1 MTSEAVLS
9 SREPSAAVGR
19 GVADLETPALL
30 IDLSVLDANIA
41 RLVATA
47 RRAGARLRPHV
58 KTHRMAAVA
67 ARLRQAGAEG
77 ICCAKLGEAEA
88 FADAG
93 FADIFIANQVVGAS
107 RLIRLVELAERT
119 RLAVGVDHAEHVRM
133 LGAAFATANS
143 AVDVSIEI
151 DTGQRRTGVATAD
164 AAAAL
169 AQQIQR
175 TEGLNLRGIYTH
187 EGHDYQAADPA
198 GVHVAASE
206 SQQLMTSVAAAI
218 QAATGAPCEVSMG
231 SSPSFLLESFHAPI
245 DELRPGTAV
254 FNDASHAHLLG
265 HTDWCA
271 ASVLATVV
279 NLPAPD
285 RVVIDAGAKALTSDR
300 RGPGVLENTG
310 HGIVIGHPDAV
321 ITSVSDEHGVIAA
334 PDASAFAIGQTLRV
348 IPNHICPCVNLYDH
362 AFAARDGI
370 VEAVWH
376 VTARGRSQ

>member
-19 GVADLETPALL
+19 AVVDLETPALV
-30 IDLSVLDANIA
+30 IDLDVLDANVVRMI
-41 RLVATA
+41 ATA
-47 RRAGARLRPHV
+47 RRAGSRLRPHV

-67 ARLRQAGAEG
+67 ARLKLAGAEG
-77 ICCAKLGEAEA
+77 ICCAKVGEAEA

-93 FADIFIANQVVGAS
+93 FDDIFIANQVAGES
-107 RLIRLVELAERT
+107 RLIRLLELAERT
-119 RLAVGVDHAEHVRM
+119 RLAVGVDHAEHVRA
-133 LGAAFATANS
+133 LGAAFEPSATTI
-143 AVDVSIEI
+143 DVSIEI
-151 DTGQRRTGVATAD
+151 DTGQCRTGVAIAEV
-164 AAAAL
+164 AVEL
-169 AQQIQR
+169 ARQTQR
-175 TEGLNLRGIYTH
+175 TDGLNLRGVYTH
-187 EGHDYQAADPA
+187 EGHDYQAANPA
-198 GVHVAASE
+198 GVHVAAAE
-206 SQQLMTSVAAAI
+206 AQQLMTGVADAI
-218 QAATGAPCEVSMG
+218 RAATGAPCEVSMG

-265 HTDWCA
+265 HADWCA
-271 ASVLATVV
+271 ATVLATVV

-310 HGIVIGHPDAV
+310 HGMVIGHPEAV

-334 PDASAFAIGQTLRV
+334 DAIDFAIGQTLRV

-362 AFAARDGI
+362 AFAARGGI

>member
-19 GVADLETPALL
+19 AVADLETPALV
-30 IDLSVLDANIA
+30 IDLAVLDANVA
-41 RLVATA
+41 RMVATA
-47 RRAGARLRPHV
+47 RQAGARLRPHV
-58 KTHRMAAVA
+58 KTHRMASVA
-67 ARLRQAGAEG
+67 ARVQQAGAEG

-93 FADIFIANQVVGAS
+93 FDDIFIANQVVGAS
-107 RLIRLVELAERT
+107 RLIRLVELAART
-119 RLAVGVDHAEHVRM
+119 RLAVGVDHAEHVRA
-133 LGAAFATANS
+133 LGAAFGSAAAT
-143 AVDVSIEI
+143 VDVAIEI
-151 DTGQRRTGVATAD
+151 DTGQCRTGVATAE
-164 AAAAL
+164 AAVAL
-169 AQQIQR
+169 AQQTLR
-175 TEGLNLRGIYTH
+175 TDGLNLRGIYTH
-187 EGHDYQAADPA
+187 EGHDYQAADPD
-198 GVHVAASE
+198 GVHVAAAE
-206 SQQLMTSVAAAI
+206 AQQLMTSVAQAI
-218 QAATGAPCEVSMG
+218 RVATGEPCEVSMG

-254 FNDASHAHLLG
+254 FNDESHAHLLG
-265 HTDWCA
+265 HADWCA
-271 ASVLATVV
+271 ATVLATVV

-300 RGPGVLENTG
+300 RGPGVLANTG
-310 HGIVIGHPDAV
+310 HGMVVGHPEAV

-334 PDASAFAIGQTLRV
+334 PDAGAFAIGQTLRV

-362 AFAARDGI
+362 AFAAREGI

>member
-1 MTSEAVLS
+1 MTSEPVLS
-9 SREPSAAVGR
+9 SREPSAAIGR
-19 GVADLETPALL
+19 AVVDLETPALV
-30 IDLSVLDANIA
+30 IDLNVLDANIA

-67 ARLRQAGAEG
+67 ARQRQAGAEG

-88 FADAG
+88 FADSG
-93 FADIFIANQVVGAS
+93 FDDIFIANQVVGAS

-119 RLAVGVDHAEHVRM
+119 RLAVGVDHAEHVRA
-133 LGAAFATANS
+133 LGAPFAASDATI
-143 AVDVSIEI
+143 DVAIEI
-151 DTGQRRTGVATAD
+151 DTGQCRTGVATAE
-164 AAAAL
+164 AAVAL
-169 AQQIQR
+169 AQQTLR
-175 TEGLNLRGIYTH
+175 TDSLNLRGIYTH

-198 GVHVAASE
+198 GVHTAAEE
-206 SQQLMTSVAAAI
+206 SQQLMTSIAAAI
-218 QAATGAPCEVSMG
+218 QAATGAACEVSMG

-271 ASVLATVV
+271 ATVLATVV

-300 RGPGVLENTG
+300 RGPSVLENTG
-310 HGIVIGHPDAV
+310 HGMVVGHPEAV

-334 PDASAFAIGQTLRV
+334 PETSALAIGQTLRV

-362 AFAARDGI
+362 AFAAREGI

>member
-1 MTSEAVLS
+1 MTSDLVLS
-9 SREPSAAVGR
+9 SREPSAAIGR
-19 GVADLETPALL
+19 AVEDLETPALV
-30 IDLSVLDANIA
+30 IDVAVLDANVA
-41 RLVATA
+41 RLVESA
-47 RRAGARLRPHV
+47 RKAGARLRPHV
-58 KTHRMAAVA
+58 KTHRMVEVA
-67 ARLRQAGAEG
+67 ARLRLAGAEG
-77 ICCAKLGEAEA
+77 ICCAKVGEAEA

-93 FADIFIANQVVGAS
+93 FDDIFIANQVVGPARLS
-107 RLIRLVELAERT
+107 RLAELAART
-119 RLAVGVDHAEHVRM
+119 RLAIGVDHAEHVRA
-133 LGAAFATANS
+133 LGAAFAAANS
-143 AVDVSIEI
+143 TIDVAIEI
-151 DTGQRRTGVATAD
+151 DTGQQRTGVATA
-164 AAAAL
+164 AAAVEL
-169 AQQIQR
+169 AHQTRR

-198 GVHVAASE
+198 GVHAAAAE
-206 SQQLMTSVAAAI
+206 AQQLMASVAAAI
-218 QAATGAPCEVSMG
+218 QAATGAPCEVSIG

-285 RVVIDAGAKALTSDR
+285 RAVIDAGAKALTSDR
-300 RGPGVLENTG
+300 RGPGVLANTG
-310 HGIVIGHPDAV
+310 HGIVVGHPEAV

-334 PDASAFAIGQTLRV
+334 PDASVFTIGQTLRV

-362 AFAARDGI
+362 AFAVRGGI

>member
-19 GVADLETPALL
+19 AVADLETPALV
-30 IDLSVLDANIA
+30 IDLAVLDANIA
-41 RLVATA
+41 RMVATA
-47 RRAGARLRPHV
+47 RQAGGRLRPHV

-67 ARLRQAGAEG
+67 SRLQRAGAEG
-77 ICCAKLGEAEA
+77 ICCAKVGEAEA

-93 FADIFIANQVVGAS
+93 FDDIFIANQVVGAS

-119 RLAVGVDHAEHVRM
+119 RLAVGVDHAEHVRA
-133 LGAAFATANS
+133 LGTAFAAADATI
-143 AVDVSIEI
+143 DVSIEI
-151 DTGQRRTGVATAD
+151 DTGQGRTGVADSESAV
-164 AAAAL
+164 AL
-169 AQQIQR
+169 AKQ
-175 TEGLNLRGIYTH
+175 TLGADGLNLRGIYTH
-187 EGHDYQAADPA
+187 EGHDYQAAEPA
-198 GVHVAASE
+198 GVHVAAEE
-206 SQQLMTSVAAAI
+206 SQHLMTTVAQAI
-218 QAATGAPCEVSMG
+218 QDATGAPCEVSMG

-265 HTDWCA
+265 HADWCA
-271 ASVLATVV
+271 ATVLATVV

-310 HGIVIGHPDAV
+310 HGMVVGHPEAV

-334 PDASAFAIGQTLRV
+334 PDAGAFAIGQTLRV

>member
-19 GVADLETPALL
+19 AVVELETPALV
-30 IDLSVLDANIA
+30 IDLAVLDANIA

-47 RRAGARLRPHV
+47 SKVGARLRPHV

-67 ARLRQAGAEG
+67 DRLRRAGAQG
-77 ICCAKLGEAEA
+77 ICCAKVGEAEA

-93 FADIFIANQVVGAS
+93 FDDIFIANQVVGAS
-107 RLIRLVELAERT
+107 RLVRLVELAART
-119 RLAVGVDHAEHVRM
+119 RLAVGVDHAEHVRA
-133 LGAAFATANS
+133 LGGAFEPAAATI
-143 AVDVSIEI
+143 DVAIEI
-151 DTGQRRTGVATAD
+151 DTGQCRTGVATAE
-164 AAAAL
+164 AAVAL
-169 AQQIQR
+169 ARQTLR
-175 TEGLNLRGIYTH
+175 ADGLNLRGVYTH

-198 GVHVAASE
+198 GVHAAAAE
-206 SQQLMTSVAAAI
+206 SQRLMTSVAAAI

-265 HTDWCA
+265 HADWCA
-271 ASVLATVV
+271 ATVLATVV

-300 RGPGVLENTG
+300 RGPGVLANTG
-310 HGIVIGHPDAV
+310 HGMVVGHPDAV

-334 PDASAFAIGQTLRV
+334 DASAFAIGQTLRV

-362 AFAARDGI
+362 AFAAREGI

>member
-1 MTSEAVLS
+1 MTSEPVLS
-9 SREPSAAVGR
+9 SREPSAAIGR
-19 GVADLETPALL
+19 AVVDLETPALV
-30 IDLSVLDANIA
+30 IDLAVLDANVA
-41 RLVATA
+41 RMIATA
-47 RRAGARLRPHV
+47 RKAGSRLRPHV
-58 KTHRMAAVA
+58 KTHRMATVA
-67 ARLRQAGAEG
+67 ARLRQAGADG
-77 ICCAKLGEAEA
+77 ICCAKVGEAEA

-93 FADIFIANQVVGAS
+93 FDDIFIANQVVGAS

-119 RLAVGVDHAEHVRM
+119 RLAVGVDHAQHVQA
-133 LGAAFATANS
+133 LGAAFTSADATI
-143 AVDVSIEI
+143 DVAIEI
-151 DTGQRRTGVATAD
+151 DTGQRRTGMATAE
-164 AAAAL
+164 AAVEL
-169 AQQIQR
+169 AQRIQD
-175 TEGLNLRGIYTH
+175 TDGLSMRGIYTH

-198 GVHVAASE
+198 GVHAAAAE
-206 SQQLMTSVAAAI
+206 SQRLMTDVAAAI
-218 QAATGAPCEVSMG
+218 TAATSAPCEVSMG

-265 HTDWCA
+265 HAEWCA
-271 ASVLATVV
+271 ATVLATVV
-279 NLPAPD
+279 NLPAAD
-285 RVVIDAGAKALTSDR
+285 RVVTDAGAKALTSDR

-310 HGIVIGHPDAV
+310 HGMVVGHPDAV

-334 PDASAFAIGQTLRV
+334 PDVSAFAIGQTLRV

>member
-19 GVADLETPALL
+19 AVADLETPALV
-30 IDLSVLDANIA
+30 IDLAVLDANIA
-41 RLVATA
+41 RLMATA
-47 RRAGARLRPHV
+47 RTAGARLRPHV

-67 ARLRQAGAEG
+67 DRLRRAGAQG
-77 ICCAKLGEAEA
+77 ICCAKVGEAEA

-93 FADIFIANQVVGAS
+93 FDDIFIANQVVGAS
-107 RLIRLVELAERT
+107 RLVRLVELAART
-119 RLAVGVDHAEHVRM
+119 RLAVGVDHAEHVRA
-133 LGAAFATANS
+133 LGGAFEPAAATI
-143 AVDVSIEI
+143 DVAIEI
-151 DTGQRRTGVATAD
+151 DTGQCRTGVATAE
-164 AAAAL
+164 AAVAL
-169 AQQIQR
+169 ADQVER
-175 TEGLNLRGIYTH
+175 TDGLNLRGIYTH

-198 GVHVAASE
+198 GVHAAAAE
-206 SQQLMTSVAAAI
+206 SQRLMTSVAAAI

-265 HTDWCA
+265 HADWCA
-271 ASVLATVV
+271 ATVLATVV

-300 RGPGVLENTG
+300 RGPGVLANTG
-310 HGIVIGHPDAV
+310 HGMVVGHPDAV

-334 PDASAFAIGQTLRV
+334 DASAFAIGQTLRV

-362 AFAARDGI
+362 AFAAREGI

>member
-19 GVADLETPALL
+19 AVADLETPALV
-30 IDLSVLDANIA
+30 IDLAVLDANIA
-41 RLVATA
+41 RMVATA
-47 RRAGARLRPHV
+47 RKAGSRLRPHV

-67 ARLRQAGAEG
+67 DRLRRAGAEG
-77 ICCAKLGEAEA
+77 ICCAKVGEAEA

-93 FADIFIANQVVGAS
+93 FDDIFIANQVVGAS
-107 RLIRLVELAERT
+107 RLIRLVELAART
-119 RLAVGVDHAEHVRM
+119 RLAVGVDHAEHVGM
-133 LGAAFATANS
+133 LGAAFAAAS
-143 AVDVSIEI
+143 AMIDVSIEI
-151 DTGQRRTGVATAD
+151 DTGQRRTGLATAEP
-164 AAAAL
+164 AVAL
-169 AQQIQR
+169 AQQILHAD
-175 TEGLNLRGIYTH
+175 GLNLRGIYTH

-198 GVHVAASE
+198 GVHVAAAE
-206 SQQLMTSVAAAI
+206 SQQLMTGVAEAI
-218 QAATGAPCEVSMG
+218 QDATGAPCEVSMG

-265 HTDWCA
+265 HADWCA
-271 ASVLATVV
+271 ATVLATVV

-300 RGPGVLENTG
+300 RGPGVLANTG
-310 HGIVIGHPDAV
+310 HGTVIGHPEAV
-321 ITSVSDEHGVIAA
+321 ITGVSDEHGVIAA
-334 PDASAFAIGQTLRV
+334 DASAFAIGQTLRV

-362 AFAARDGI
+362 AFAARGGI

>member
-1 MTSEAVLS
+1 MTSEPVLS
-9 SREPSAAVGR
+9 SREPSAAIGRAVVG
-19 GVADLETPALL
+19 LETPALV
-30 IDLSVLDANIA
+30 IDLAVLDANIA
-41 RLVATA
+41 RLIASA
-47 RRAGARLRPHV
+47 RKAGSRLRPHV

-77 ICCAKLGEAEA
+77 ICCAKVGEAEA

-93 FADIFIANQVVGAS
+93 FDDIFIANQIVGAS
-107 RLIRLVELAERT
+107 RLIRLAELAART
-119 RLAVGVDHAEHVRM
+119 RLAVGVDHPEHVRA
-133 LGAAFATANS
+133 LRAASAGAGATL
-143 AVDVSIEI
+143 DVSIEI

-164 AAAAL
+164 AAVAL
-169 AQQIQR
+169 ARQIQS
-175 TEGLNLRGIYTH
+175 TDGLNLRGVYTH

-198 GVHVAASE
+198 GVHAAAAE
-206 SQQLMTSVAAAI
+206 AQQLMASVAAAI
-218 QAATGAPCEVSMG
+218 QDATGAPCEVSIG
-231 SSPSFLLESFHAPI
+231 SSPSFLLDSFHAPI
-245 DELRPGTAV
+245 DELRPGTAA

-265 HTDWCA
+265 HSDWCA
-271 ASVLATVV
+271 ATVLATVV

-285 RVVIDAGAKALTSDR
+285 RVVMDAGAKALTSDR
-300 RGPGVLENTG
+300 RGPGVLANTG
-310 HGIVIGHPDAV
+310 HGMVVGHPDAV

-334 PDASAFAIGQTLRV
+334 PDARDFAIGQTLHV

>member
-1 MTSEAVLS
+1 MTSEPVLS
-9 SREPSAAVGR
+9 SREPSAAIGR
-19 GVADLETPALL
+19 AVVDLETPALV
-30 IDLSVLDANIA
+30 IDLAVLDANIA
-41 RLVATA
+41 RMIATA
-47 RRAGARLRPHV
+47 RKAGSRLRPHV
-58 KTHRMAAVA
+58 KTHRMATVA

-77 ICCAKLGEAEA
+77 ICCAKVGEAEA

-93 FADIFIANQVVGAS
+93 FDDIFIANQVVGAS
-107 RLIRLVELAERT
+107 RLIRLIELAERT
-119 RLAVGVDHAEHVRM
+119 RLAIGVDHAQHVQA
-133 LGAAFATANS
+133 LGAAFAS
-143 AVDVSIEI
+143 ADATIDVAIEI
-151 DTGQRRTGVATAD
+151 DTGQRRTGIATAD
-164 AAAAL
+164 PAVEL
-169 AQQIQR
+169 ANQISH
-175 TEGLNLRGIYTH
+175 TDGLNLRGIYTH

-198 GVHVAASE
+198 GVHAAAAE
-206 SQQLMTSVAAAI
+206 SQQLMTDVAAAI
-218 QAATGAPCEVSMG
+218 TDATGAPCEVSMG

-265 HTDWCA
+265 HAEWCA
-271 ASVLATVV
+271 ATVLATVV
-279 NLPAPD
+279 NLPAAD
-285 RVVIDAGAKALTSDR
+285 RVVTDAGAKALTSDR

-310 HGIVIGHPDAV
+310 HGMVVGHPDAV

-334 PDASAFAIGQTLRV
+334 PDAGAFAIGQTLRV

>member
-19 GVADLETPALL
+19 AVADLETPALV
-30 IDLSVLDANIA
+30 IDLAVLDANIA
-41 RLVATA
+41 RMNATA
-47 RRAGARLRPHV
+47 RKAGSRLRPHV
-58 KTHRMAAVA
+58 KTHRMATVA
-67 ARLRQAGAEG
+67 DRLRRAGAEG
-77 ICCAKLGEAEA
+77 ICCAKVGEAEA

-93 FADIFIANQVVGAS
+93 FDDIFIANQIVGAS
-107 RLIRLVELAERT
+107 RLIRLVELAART
-119 RLAVGVDHAEHVRM
+119 RLAVGVDHAEHVQA
-133 LGAAFATANS
+133 LGAAFAS
-143 AVDVSIEI
+143 ADAMIDVAIEI
-151 DTGQRRTGVATAD
+151 DTGQRRTGMATAE
-164 AAAAL
+164 AAVDL
-169 AQQIQR
+169 ARQIQL
-175 TEGLNLRGIYTH
+175 TDGLSLRGIYTH
-187 EGHDYQAADPA
+187 EGHDYQAADPD
-198 GVHVAASE
+198 GVHAAAAE
-206 SQQLMTSVAAAI
+206 SQQLMTGAADAI
-218 QAATGAPCEVSMG
+218 RADSGAPCEVSMG

-265 HTDWCA
+265 HAEWCA
-271 ASVLATVV
+271 ATVLATVV
-279 NLPAPD
+279 NLPAPN

-300 RGPGVLENTG
+300 RGPGVLANTG
-310 HGIVIGHPDAV
+310 HGMVVGHPDAV

-362 AFAARDGI
+362 AFAARGGI

>member
-1 MTSEAVLS
+1 MTSEPVLS

-19 GVADLETPALL
+19 AVADLETPALL
-30 IDLSVLDANIA
+30 IDLAVLDANIA
-41 RLVATA
+41 RLMATA
-47 RRAGARLRPHV
+47 RKAGSRLRPHV
-58 KTHRMAAVA
+58 KTHRMEEVA

-77 ICCAKLGEAEA
+77 ICCAKVGEAEA
-88 FADAG
+88 FADSG
-93 FADIFIANQVVGAS
+93 FDDIFIANQVVGAS
-107 RLIRLVELAERT
+107 RLIRLVELAART
-119 RLAVGVDHAEHVRM
+119 RLAVGVDHAEHVRA
-133 LGAAFATANS
+133 LGAPFASSDATI
-143 AVDVSIEI
+143 DVAIEI
-151 DTGQRRTGVATAD
+151 DTGQCRTGVATAE
-164 AAAAL
+164 AAVAL
-169 AQQIQR
+169 AQQTLR
-175 TEGLNLRGIYTH
+175 TDGLNLRGIYTH

-198 GVHVAASE
+198 GVHTAAEE
-206 SQQLMTSVAAAI
+206 SQQLMTSIAAAI
-218 QAATGAPCEVSMG
+218 QAATGAACEVSMG
-231 SSPSFLLESFHAPI
+231 SSPSFLLESFYAPI

-271 ASVLATVV
+271 ATVLATVV

-300 RGPGVLENTG
+300 RGPGVLFNSG
-310 HGIVIGHPDAV
+310 HGMVVGHPEAV

-362 AFAARDGI
+362 AFAAREGI